1 MTRYLLVCRRGGRGD
16 DMGRGRHRELTR
28 FITNFPPH
36 THIPPPGA
44 HSSQVGQSFHP
55 LEGLVYIGS
64 ACSFCLLMLVS
75 WKDCDREGPGGT
87 VASTEGRRHWNP
99 SSRIHRSLLHAPPPA
114 ERRFPAEFHPSHA
127 PPPAERRFPAEFR
140 PSHAPPPA
148 ERRFPAEFHPSYAPP
163 TTTTTVSGAG
173 LGPDSKERRLRTGP
187 GSPGYVPHLIAYPG
201 IFLTMPIPSSRP
213 VVPPSFTPRLC
224 KGPQPCF
231 PSSPPNG
238 RQVPGSG
245 IGGVRSQRPC
255 NPGHQAHLQPH
266 TQGGVHECGLVQSRQ
281 RKRGGD

>member
-127 PPPAERRFPAEFR
+127 PP
-140 PSHAPPPA
+140 SPP
-148 ERRFPAEFHPSYAPP
+148 
-163 TTTTTVSGAG
+163 TTTVSGAG

-266 TQGGVHECGLVQSRQ
+266 SQGGVRGWGERQ
-281 RKRGGD
+281 EDERHNS